1 MISAHLM
8 RASADTRLRR
18 DDLRALIQAHSEL
31 DWEEYRP
38 LKMQA
43 VGRALR
49 LTRANTSRAV
59 RRLVTFGYLAPG
71 PKDGALRTYR
81 LRTPMHGVTGDTS
94 RAA

>member
-1 MISAHLM
+1 MISAHLL
-8 RASADTRLRR
+8 RASADIRLRR
-18 DDLRALIQAHSEL
+18 DDFRALIQAHGEL

-43 VGRALR
+43 IGRALR

-59 RRLVTFGYLAPG
+59 RRLVLYGYLAPG

-81 LRTPMHGVTGDTS
+81 LRTPSLGVTGDTS
-94 RAA
+94 HAA